1 LLAQSRAEGD
11 DGALASTNSENL
23 VDALLH
29 SRPDLALVDLTN
41 TP

>member
-1 LLAQSRAEGD
+1 MQSGAEED
-11 DGALASTNSENL
+11 DGALASTHSESL